1 MMWLAVSGIAI
12 LGPLIVLQNA
22 GIRLGHVVTR
32 LGFEPVYADARSGG
46 VLVDADVDV
55 LVIEPADPSALST
68 ARALRLRRRELPII
82 CASIYPDSPGAERLR
97 PLAYLMKP
105 FALVDLER
113 ALLAA
118 VENTVAQT

>member
-1 MMWLAVSGIAI
+1 MICEPHGEVRAL
-12 LGPLIVLQNA
+12 
-22 GIRLGHVVTR
+22 LGHVVAR

-46 VLVDADVDV
+46 ALVDADVDV
-55 LVIEPADPSALST
+55 LLIEPADPSALST

-82 CASIYPDSPGAERLR
+82 CASIYPDSPGTEALR

-105 FALVDLER
+105 FALVELER

-118 VENTVAQT
+118 VENAVAQA

>member
-1 MMWLAVSGIAI
+1 MICEPHGEVRAL
-12 LGPLIVLQNA
+12 
-22 GIRLGHVVTR
+22 LGHVVTR

-46 VLVDADVDV
+46 AFVDADVDV

-82 CASIYPDSPGAERLR
+82 CASIYPDSPGAERLG

-118 VENTVAQT
+118 VENAVAQA

>member
-1 MMWLAVSGIAI
+1 MICEPHGEVRAL
-12 LGPLIVLQNA
+12 
-22 GIRLGHVVTR
+22 LGHVVTR

-46 VLVDADVDV
+46 ALVDADVDV

-68 ARALRLRRRELPII
+68 ARAMRLRRRELPII

-97 PLAYLMKP
+97 PTAYLMKP
-105 FALVDLER
+105 FALVELER

-118 VENTVAQT
+118 VENAVAQA

>member
-1 MMWLAVSGIAI
+1 MICEPHGEVRAL
-12 LGPLIVLQNA
+12 
-22 GIRLGHVVTR
+22 LGHVVTR

-46 VLVDADVDV
+46 ALVDADVDV

-82 CASIYPDSPGAERLR
+82 CASIYPDSPGAERLQ

-105 FALVDLER
+105 FALVELER

-118 VENTVAQT
+118 VENAVAQA

>member
-1 MMWLAVSGIAI
+1 MICEPHGEVRAL
-12 LGPLIVLQNA
+12 
-22 GIRLGHVVTR
+22 LGHVVTR

-46 VLVDADVDV
+46 ALVDADVDI
-55 LVIEPADPSALST
+55 LLIEPADPAALST

-97 PLAYLMKP
+97 PQAYLMKP
-105 FALVDLER
+105 FALIDLER

-118 VENTVAQT
+118 VENTVAQA

>member
-1 MMWLAVSGIAI
+1 M
-12 LGPLIVLQNA
+12 
-22 GIRLGHVVTR
+22 
-32 LGFEPVYADARSGG
+32 
-46 VLVDADVDV
+46 DADVDV

-82 CASIYPDSPGAERLR
+82 CASIYPDSPGAERLQ

-105 FALVDLER
+105 FALVELER

-118 VENTVAQT
+118 VESAVAQA